1 MTKCFRTTVD
11 LQQCNRRP
19 AQPERNSQKSLH
31 SFVVHSAGH
40 PVSFTVYGRQDWTGL
55 YAGKDAPPA
64 QQQLT
69 RASGTGWSN
78 QWTVQ
83 WPQIGPHWVP
93 CDRLRRSWEGQP
105 GQGAPERRDPSQ
117 PRRDVWGTLDRLAS
131 PISLTLSH
139 LAPTRGLVRNGG
151 AVPAFQVGMS
161 EGVKV

>member
-1 MTKCFRTTVD
+1 MQPPASATRTEQSKVARFI
-11 LQQCNRRP
+11 CRP
-19 AQPERNSQKSLH
+19 LSRSSSQLH
-31 SFVVHSAGH
+31 GVW
-40 PVSFTVYGRQDWTGL
+40 QTGL
-55 YAGKDAPPA
+55 DRALRREGRSTSPA
-64 QQQLT
+64 AAHQGLGY
-69 RASGTGWSN
+69 RL
-78 QWTVQ
+78 VQ
-83 WPQIGPHWVP
+83 PVDSPMATDRPHWVP

>member
-1 MTKCFRTTVD
+1 MTCSNATAGQRNQNGTVKSRYIHLSSTQPVIQSASRCMADRTGQGFTQGRTTRSTSPAAAHQGLGYRLVQPVD
-11 LQQCNRRP
+11 SPMATDR
-19 AQPERNSQKSLH
+19 
-31 SFVVHSAGH
+31 
-40 PVSFTVYGRQDWTGL
+40 
-55 YAGKDAPPA
+55 
-64 QQQLT
+64 
-69 RASGTGWSN
+69 
-78 QWTVQ
+78 
-83 WPQIGPHWVP
+83 PHWVP

>member
-1 MTKCFRTTVD
+1 MQPPASATRTEQSKVARFI
-11 LQQCNRRP
+11 CRP
-19 AQPERNSQKSLH
+19 LSRSSSQLH
-31 SFVVHSAGH
+31 GVW
-40 PVSFTVYGRQDWTGL
+40 QTGL
-55 YAGKDAPPA
+55 DRALRREGRPAPPA